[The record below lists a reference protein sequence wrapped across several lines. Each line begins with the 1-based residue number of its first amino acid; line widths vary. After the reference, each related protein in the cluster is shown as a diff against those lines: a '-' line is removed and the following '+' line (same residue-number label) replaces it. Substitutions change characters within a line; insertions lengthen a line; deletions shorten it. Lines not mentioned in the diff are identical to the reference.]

1 MNTDKYHVHDSS
13 SSRGDRNQKMLG
25 GAELDG
31 MKFDVDTRDGQ
42 TADANPEPKSPAE
55 ATAVNEDDT
64 GGSGV
69 TWQIDKCQSEEE
81 GNQKERMVWECL
93 FRGHAWIPQ
102 SGSIKLA
109 LFRRKNIYQKRSS
122 FFKRPILEHVPA

>member
-13 SSRGDRNQKMLG
+13 SSRGDRNQRMLE

-31 MKFDVDTRDGQ
+31 MQCDVDTRDGP

-64 GGSGV
+64 GGFGI
-69 TWQIDKCQSEEE
+69 TWQIDKC
-81 GNQKERMVWECL
+81 
-93 FRGHAWIPQ
+93 
-102 SGSIKLA
+102 
-109 LFRRKNIYQKRSS
+109 
-122 FFKRPILEHVPA
+122 